1 MVCTSAPAGWNEFL
15 LDFLVQTTATAD
27 SWISDSH
34 HKMPVFDVRSLPGD
48 TVSFP
53 AVRNQGGTW
62 TIIAGSFMAC
72 RPLRTLSVLG
82 VGFCP
87 YRARLSQMQPC
98 WCCSADEGHCCLAL
112 PFRFLAAPWSV
123 GTVTFR

>member
-1 MVCTSAPAGWNEFL
+1 MIRASAPAGWNEFL

-53 AVRNQGGTW
+53 AVRIKAAHG
-62 TIIAGSFMAC
+62 
-72 RPLRTLSVLG
+72 RPLQDPSWLEGLSAYFCACSWLLPIKDSAEPDAILVLLG
-82 VGFCP
+82 
-87 YRARLSQMQPC
+87 
-98 WCCSADEGHCCLAL
+98 
-112 PFRFLAAPWSV
+112 
-123 GTVTFR
+123 